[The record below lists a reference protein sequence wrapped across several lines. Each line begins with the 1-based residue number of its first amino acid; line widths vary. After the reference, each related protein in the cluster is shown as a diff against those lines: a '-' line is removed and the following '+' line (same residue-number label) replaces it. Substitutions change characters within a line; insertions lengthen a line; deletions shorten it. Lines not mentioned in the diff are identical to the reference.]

1 MLVYG
6 IKAKKNP
13 YSNVFIT
20 YSRLLHLVL
29 VKKVLIMKD
38 IAYNFQFGFQ
48 DVGSSLLECIIDL
61 HHDIM
66 FLLL

>member
-1 MLVYG
+1 MLVSG
-6 IKAKKNP
+6 FKGRKNP
-13 YSNVFIT
+13 YSNAYIT
-20 YSRLLHLVL
+20 YSRLIYLFLT
-29 VKKVLIMKD
+29 KKILLTKD

-48 DVGSSLLECIIDL
+48 DVGSSLFECIIDL